1 MMFLK
6 YIELHCQICSN
17 TISLVNDK
25 FFKITLRQLTS
36 SIFELQKT
44 AYTQNDQKISA
55 GHLVMSD
62 SSFDIK

>member
-25 FFKITLRQLTS
+25 FFKITLRQLTW
-36 SIFELQKT
+36 SIFELQNT

-55 GHLVMSD
+55 VHFVLSD
-62 SSFDIK
+62 SSLVMK